1 LNYLARLLLLRRT
14 KLLFAAMA
22 IAAALLILALDRTIA
37 QGTGLIVSTLAAGA
51 GWLLR
56 EYHDERRSV
65 RNICQAFTAMMEA
78 QFRSIAVALSDSE
91 LDRFLALAPT
101 IRADPHQ
108 AAIGSKT
115 ADPFKDLPDLRP
127 HLYAMRPVTVKYL
140 QRWRI
145 LTEEM
150 YFIYDSLGTVE
161 TSRYDQQRL
170 SAWFE
175 WVKRYRDQYRDVTYT
190 AVCCLLEEAP
200 EIQVEL
206 TAFLDAKAERIG

>member
-1 LNYLARLLLLRRT
+1 LDRLASILLLRRT
-14 KLLFAAMA
+14 KLFFAGLA
-22 IAAALLILALDRTIA
+22 IVAAIMLLAHDRTIA

-65 RNICQAFTAMMEA
+65 RNICQAYTAMMEA
-78 QFRSIAVALSDSE
+78 QFRSIALALSDSE
-91 LDRFLALAPT
+91 LDRFLALAAT

-127 HLYAMRPVTVKYL
+127 HLYAMRPLTVKYL
-140 QRWRI
+140 QRWRL

-161 TSRYDQQRL
+161 TSRYDEVRL
-170 SAWFE
+170 AAWFE
-175 WVKRYRDQYRDVTYT
+175 WVKTYRNQYRDVAYT

-206 TAFLDAKAERIG
+206 TAFLNAKAERIG